1 MNGFDRAREIQ
12 VNGMKPGT
20 NRALYPKQGT
30 NMAGILECLAAEP
43 ATLLEITEYVE
54 GSKLKS
60 VSTMLDMMRRK
71 KLVKGMERNRWALT
85 SPETEALVY
94 GGEA

>member
-1 MNGFDRAREIQ
+1 MNDFERAKGIQ
-12 VNGMKPGT
+12 VNGLKPGT

-30 NMAGILECLAAEP
+30 HQAGILECLAAEP
-43 ATLLEITEYVE
+43 ATLQEITEYVE
-54 GSKLKS
+54 GSNHKS
-60 VSTMLDMMRRK
+60 ISTLLDIMRKK
-71 KLVKGMERNRWALT
+71 KLVRGLEGSRWTLT